1 VRLTPGDVDAAPR
14 KARQTGRTHNE
25 ARDTYARA
33 LVETL
38 AEQIAAA
45 QETPLED
52 SNWIYGD
59 VAASVDAR
67 REINLRWLPASP
79 QQLLERLF
87 ARPGLLAACA
97 PELDEDE
104 RRLLRRPKGSPMT
117 ADDIPILDELA
128 ERLGPFHTDFE
139 KRQRAA
145 AQARN
150 AELSSYVKETMSALN
165 LGGGIVSAET
175 VAERFPGLPHIVFGH
190 SWGSMIARVLAS
202 RHPEGLAGLVL
213 CGVAAQ
219 MRGLEDPAL
228 LRALEAAVAER
239 GGQALDDDG
248 LFGAA
253 FAGALD
259 RFEDVRRPTDWVAL
273 DRGVVED
280 HAVDP
285 FNNFGAPMTL
295 RFARD
300 FAVLYAQAN
309 DPAWVETL
317 PRDLPVLVLAG
328 DQDPVANYGEGAYH
342 VANCLWGAGL
352 RDVRTRV
359 YTGVRHEVHNEPST
373 RADVE
378 AEVVAFARHCAR
390 TGL

>member
-1 VRLTPGDVDAAPR
+1 MALFEVLFESANRRDQIQAWIYTPTAAPR
-14 KARQTGRTHNE
+14 GVVQVVHGLGEHSRRYLHLITTLLDAGFVVAADDHAGHGRT
-25 ARDTYARA
+25 AMVSGVWQDTGQDGAHVVVA
-33 LVETL
+33 D
-38 AEQIAAA
+38 EQHLR
-45 QETPLED
+45 QVVT
-52 SNWIYGD
+52 
-59 VAASVDAR
+59 R
-67 REINLRWLPASP
+67 R
-79 QQLLERLF
+79 
-87 ARPGLLAACA
+87 
-97 PELDEDE
+97 
-104 RRLLRRPKGSPMT
+104 
-117 ADDIPILDELA
+117 
-128 ERLGPFHTDFE
+128 FE
-139 KRQRAA
+139 
-145 AQARN
+145 
-150 AELSSYVKETMSALN
+150 
-165 LGGGIVSAET
+165 
-175 VAERFPGLPHIVFGH
+175 GLPYILFGH

-228 LRALEAAVAER
+228 LRAPEAAVAER

-309 DPAWVETL
+309 DPAWVEPL